1 MVKKIIVALSVILII
16 VAATMLYFRFNGTDP
31 EPNPDVKTFGSVLN
45 AVTSPDNPLKVD
57 EPDFIYVKATNGKY
71 GYAKKEEMY
80 ACGPSSPDDTNW
92 KERVF
97 GSKDYYEIDVYDR
110 DGITEIGKFR
120 IDK

>member
-31 EPNPDVKTFGSVLN
+31 EPNPDVKTF
-45 AVTSPDNPLKVD
+45 
-57 EPDFIYVKATNGKY
+57 
-71 GYAKKEEMY
+71 
-80 ACGPSSPDDTNW
+80 DTNW